1 MVDHIFPLL
10 SYVKHLLLRMHW
22 PSITRIPKVRIPMLF
37 VVGTSDE
44 IVPPHH
50 AGRLFEAAKS
60 APFK

>member
-1 MVDHIFPLL
+1 
-10 SYVKHLLLRMHW
+10 MHW